1 MALNYSSKHDISYAN
16 YNNKT
21 IPWKVNASIIFQN
34 NQITD
39 PSLNLG
45 TNNNNLVIES
55 SQNNILFITSENN
68 NKKVIVK
75 NNMTIKNLD
84 VSNTLTTKLNDA
96 SSITLNNKL
105 YLPERS
111 VNIIGDLKVGGSITI
126 IGSTATGLV
135 KSESQF
141 INVTLSGSRFT
152 DVSIVNSNISYSDFS
167 NVNII
172 NSYIYNIPFG
182 YGFDKSNNSYPNKA
196 IFSDVSLQRLVLDSS
211 INSYINF
218 AANANS
224 ANSIIIRSSDDYSK
238 LKINKPLNIGIGI
251 GETISTISNVSIFYG
266 TISCNTL
273 YYSQLV
279 PDIRLNT
286 YFDVS
291 IGQVSVSGNNIP
303 VNNSFNIGSTNYKF
317 NEIISN
323 TFVGDL
329 SGAVSSA
336 NDLRKNLDMS
346 FNNLDIYGTFTLN
359 RQNLNQFLSGDL
371 ISIVAADISFTNANN
386 KVRDLS
392 ISLYSKMDVDLCL
405 NSNFTK
411 ISLLDA
417 SLLVLNNSITSISSD
432 IYTRTGFDLCLNIN
446 FAKISLVD
454 ASLLVLNNSITSISA
469 SVYSKSDFD
478 LCLNRNVLRTS
489 DVSAILSV
497 VTNPTRIYPML
508 GYIDSSLNKVTN
520 AKVTNELAFPYAITY
535 IDDITEDTN
544 FRESLAR
551 IVSSQDG
558 SIVVNATAAGL
569 TYEANTSYQTW
580 DLHRANAVTLGGSLA
595 VILNATQNEQ
605 VRVVAAATNVGSA
618 FFIGAVRTSK
628 PNPPYLDKT
637 SDYWQWTNGA
647 TWSYTNFG
655 GNEPNNSGNNEP
667 FVELFPSNGI
677 WNDIYSFVTRP
688 AVYMK
693 TFGTGSFK
701 ISENNNNK
709 SYYTSKLTE
718 TNIATSYSCIA
729 ITNDGMFVA
738 LGKATN
744 VTVYMKNASGWST
757 LGDQIN
763 VDFTRY
769 TDTCCNILWDGYDPA
784 MYCNLQNLAINFNYN
799 TGLTSS
805 QLLLAF
811 GDTRTSIKVYSY
823 TGGTWALSNG
833 IYSVVGGSWST
844 TSLLSFTTVGETT
857 FTAPTSGTVEVL
869 IVGGGGGGGT
879 NRLGGGG
886 GGGGVIYMP
895 SVSLTAGTGY
905 QIIVGNGG
913 PPGSNGQNSRAF
925 GAIAAGG
932 GSGADGGS
940 ILANSGGSGGGSAI
954 NVNNKLVTNPGG
966 GFSNVSTLGTNS
978 GTIYGNRG
986 GNMTSGVASNV
997 NTYRSAGGGGAGSQG
1012 VDTNPIAPNVTG
1024 TAAQTSPSAGG
1035 AGIMNPILG
1044 PTYYWGG
1051 GGGGGASGGINNDGL
1066 NGGWGGI
1073 GGGGAGGNEF
1083 TTYNGIGGGSA
1094 LNSGSNPTAL
1104 GSGGNGGANTGGGGG
1119 GSGSGGAITGSGGSG
1134 IVVIR
1139 YNTFLR
1145 AHNATTAEINNNNFG
1160 YFVTLSQSPSV
1171 LGFTVANK
1179 FYTYNCTNSDGS
1191 QRGSVQ
1197 TLPSSN
1203 GSYTNI
1209 IAFKMSS
1216 DAEKIIVS
1224 NTYYVFI
1231 YKWNINNW
1239 SLLTTINL
1247 VSANI
1252 TANIQVL
1259 RSITGA
1265 TVTTFSSYTIYSY
1278 KTIGNSIFIPA
1289 FSGTVEVLL
1298 VGGGGGGGSN
1308 SGLCRG
1314 GGGGGGGVVYMPNV
1328 SVNIGQR
1335 YNIVVG
1341 GGGLQNTNGQDT
1353 TAFGAIAAGG
1363 GNGGVPVGNGGSG
1376 GGASADTQSFK
1387 SGGISSGNT
1396 TGPNSGTTYGNSGG
1410 NNMGYYDPAFL
1421 DYTARGAGGGGAG
1434 SAGTNTGIVNGE
1446 LLDSGHGGA
1455 GVMIN
1460 ILGTNYYW
1468 GGGGGGASLYGGGG
1482 SGGIGGGGGG
1492 SVPTTEVRSPGG
1504 GSALNPGT
1512 PGGNANDRS
1521 GLAVNLY
1528 YEQGEGGQN
1537 TGGGGGGAGFR
1548 GGSGGPGGSGIV
1560 IIRHL
1565 QSLGQSQSA
1574 STSSLLLTLNIPA
1587 GPRSLDISNI
1597 SSDDCVFAIGF
1608 PDKVIDTS
1616 ANRKARGYVEYWKFS
1631 NNILTRLATLV
1642 PRKRDTTNNNVDIDE
1657 YFFSGGGIKITN
1669 ANTILVAPNFKFHF
1683 NNNNK
1688 NYTLATSNLDWS
1700 THNNTSNAK
1709 LITGREI
1716 ASIENEAD
1724 NELVKIT
1731 ARNNLVWIGGMRT
1744 STSTNSSGRTST
1756 DWQWSDLSSTWN
1768 YTSFAGGEPN
1778 RFSETR
1784 IQSLSGTWYDTDALT
1799 TSRAVYMTRLQYS
1812 LNTFNIFDKFFF
1824 HSSGFSSS
1832 YANTAI
1838 STTVI
1843 AKWIRMDSPSTLP
1856 IEFRGNGDLVSNGK
1870 GIFTVSDIR
1879 LKENIVDSTPKL
1891 EDLLKVRVVN
1901 YNLKGSKDNKLI
1913 GVVAQELEQ
1922 LFPTLVNNGELS
1934 QHDIYLGKT
1943 ESYKSVKYSCFDVIL
1958 IKAFQEQVA
1967 IINKLTSQL
1976 DEIDGKTKL
1985 LKAISQDFVILKQ
1998 ELDLLKR
2005 ENELFKLNINEIL
2018 KLI

>member
-1 MALNYSSKHDISYAN
+1 MALKYSSKHDISYVN
-16 YNNKT
+16 YNNKN
-21 IPWKVNASIIFQN
+21 IPWKLNASIISQN
-34 NQITD
+34 NQITN
-39 PSLNLG
+39 PSLNIG
-45 TNNNNLVIES
+45 TINNNLVIES
-55 SQNNILFITSENN
+55 SQNDILFITSQNN

-75 NNMTIKNLD
+75 NNMAINNLD
-84 VSNTLTTKLNDA
+84 VSNTLSTKLNDA
-96 SSITLNNKL
+96 SSITLNNRL
-105 YLPERS
+105 YLPSQS
-111 VNIIGDLKVGGSITI
+111 VNIIGDLKVGGSISI
-126 IGSTATGLV
+126 IGSSATGLV

-152 DVSIVNSNISYSDFS
+152 DVSIVNCNIYDTSFN

-172 NSYIYNIPFG
+172 NSYIYDIPFG
-182 YGFDKSNNSYPNKA
+182 YDNSNNIYPNKA

-218 AANANS
+218 AANTANTNNTN
-224 ANSIIIRSSDDYSK
+224 NSIIIRSSDDCSK
-238 LKINKPLNIGIGI
+238 LKISKPLNIGIGI
-251 GETISTISNVSIFYG
+251 GMGETISNVSNVSVFYG
-266 TISCNTL
+266 DISCNTL

-279 PDIRLNT
+279 PDIRLNN
-286 YFDVS
+286 YFDIS

-303 VNNSFNIGSTNYKF
+303 TSNNTFNIGSRNYKF
-317 NEIISN
+317 NEIYSTN
-323 TFVGDL
+323 FNGDL
-329 SGAVSSA
+329 SGTASLA
-336 NDLRKNLDMS
+336 NDLRRNLDMS
-346 FNNLDIYGTFTLN
+346 FNTLDIYGTFTLN
-359 RQNLNQFLSGDL
+359 RQNLNQILSGDL
-371 ISIVAADISFTNANN
+371 LSIVAADTSFIDANN

-392 ISLYSKMDVDLCL
+392 ISF
-405 NSNFTK
+405 NT
-411 ISLLDA
+411 
-417 SLLVLNNSITSISSD
+417 
-432 IYTRTGFDLCLNIN
+432 N
-446 FAKISLVD
+446 FAKISFLE
-454 ASLLVLNNSITSISA
+454 ASFSRFFTTISSIS
-469 SVYSKSDFD
+469 SNVYSKSNFD
-478 LCLNRNVLRTS
+478 LCLNRNVLTAN
-489 DVSAILSV
+489 DLSAIRTV
-497 VTNPTRIYPML
+497 VSSPAVIYPTL
-508 GYIDSSLNKVTN
+508 GYINSSLIKVTN
-520 AKVTNELAFPYAITY
+520 SKVTNELAFPYAITY

-605 VRVVAAATNVGSA
+605 VRVVAAATNDGSA

-647 TWSYTNFG
+647 TWSYTNFNSG
-655 GNEPNNSGNNEP
+655 EPNNSGNDEP
-667 FVELFPSNGI
+667 FVELFPSNGL

-693 TFGTGSFK
+693 PFGTGSFK
-701 ISENNNNK
+701 ISDNNNNK

-744 VTVYMKNASGWST
+744 VTVYMKNSSDWST
-757 LGDQIN
+757 LGAQIN
-763 VDFTRY
+763 VNFTRY

-805 QLLLAF
+805 QLILAF
-811 GDTRTSIKVYSY
+811 GDSRTSVKVYSY
-823 TGGTWALSNG
+823 RGGTWALSNG
-833 IYSVVGGSWST
+833 LYSVTGGSWST
-844 TSLLSFTTVGETT
+844 TSSPISSPITFTTVGTTT
-857 FTAPTSGTVEVL
+857 FTSTTSETIEYLVVGGGGAGGVGIGGGGGAGGVLSGTTTLPAGSYTITVGAGGAGGGGNSPGNDGGSSSISTLFVATG
-869 IVGGGGGGGT
+869 GGGGGGGT
-879 NRLGGGG
+879 A
-886 GGGGVIYMP
+886 P
-895 SVSLTAGTGY
+895 
-905 QIIVGNGG
+905 NG
-913 PPGSNGQNSRAF
+913 RV
-925 GAIAAGG
+925 
-932 GSGADGGS
+932 
-940 ILANSGGSGGGSAI
+940 GGSGGGGNGGTSTTAGSGGTGI
-954 NVNNKLVTNPGG
+954 NGQ
-966 GFSNVSTLGTNS
+966 GFAG
-978 GTIYGNRG
+978 
-986 GNMTSGVASNV
+986 ASN
-997 NTYRSAGGGGAGSQG
+997 
-1012 VDTNPIAPNVTG
+1012 TNGYT
-1024 TAAQTSPSAGG
+1024 
-1035 AGIMNPILG
+1035 
-1044 PTYYWGG
+1044 G
-1051 GGGGGASGGINNDGL
+1051 GGGGGAGG
-1066 NGGWGGI
+1066 
-1073 GGGGAGGNEF
+1073 
-1083 TTYNGIGGGSA
+1083 
-1094 LNSGSNPTAL
+1094 P
-1104 GSGGNGGANTGGGGG
+1104 GSGGNGGIGITNTLTGTTKYYAGGGGGGSNQTGSNVTGVAAGGTYNLANGTYGGGNGANTNGYKPDFTDALANTGGGGG
-1119 GSGSGGAITGSGGSG
+1119 GNNGGNGPSGSGGSG
-1134 IVVIR
+1134 IVIIR
-1139 YNTFLR
+1139 YISLLQIY
-1145 AHNATTAEINNNNFG
+1145 NATTAEINNNNFG

-1252 TANIQVL
+1252 TASIQVY

-1410 NNMGYYDPAFL
+1410 NNVGGYYEPAFL
-1421 DYTARGAGGGGAG
+1421 DTIARGAGGGGAG
-1434 SAGTNTGIVNGE
+1434 SVGTSTGIVDVQLTDIGN
-1446 LLDSGHGGA
+1446 GGA
-1455 GVMIN
+1455 GVMNN

-1468 GGGGGGASLYGGGG
+1468 GGGGGGANLYGGGG
-1482 SGGIGGGGGG
+1482 MGGIGGGGGG
-1492 SVPTTEVRSPGG
+1492 SVPTTEVRAPGG
-1504 GSALNPGT
+1504 GSSLNPGT

-1521 GLAVNLY
+1521 GLAVNFY

-1565 QSLGQSQSA
+1565 QSLGQSQS
-1574 STSSLLLTLNIPA
+1574 TSSLLFTLNIPA

-1642 PRKRDTTNNNVDIDE
+1642 PRKRDTTNNNVDTYE
-1657 YFFSGGGIKITN
+1657 YFFSAGGIKITN
-1669 ANTILVAPNFKFHF
+1669 SNTILVAPNFKFHF

-1688 NYTLATSNLDWS
+1688 NYTLATSILNWS
-1700 THNNTSNAK
+1700 THNNSSNAK
-1709 LITGREI
+1709 SVSGREM

-1724 NELVKIT
+1724 NELVKIS

-1778 RFSETR
+1778 RFSEKR
-1784 IQSLSGTWYDTDALT
+1784 IEFQSGGWYDNDELT
-1799 TSRAVYMTRLQYS
+1799 TKRAVYMTRLQYS

-1843 AKWIRMDSPSTLP
+1843 ARWYSDITSSNPSNTNT
-1856 IEFRGNGDLVSNGK
+1856 INFKANGDIVSRA
-1870 GIFTVSDIR
+1870 ITILSDIR
-1879 LKENIVDSTPKL
+1879 LKENIVDATPKL
-1891 EDLLKVRVVN
+1891 EYLLKVRVVN
-1901 YNLKGSKDNKLI
+1901 YNLKGSKGNKLI

-1943 ESYKSVKYSCFDVIL
+1943 ESYKSVKYSCFDIIL

-1976 DEIDGKTKL
+1976 DEIDSKCKL
-1985 LKAISQDFVILKQ
+1985 LKTISQDYVILNQ
-1998 ELDLLKR
+1998 ELALLKS

>member
-1 MALNYSSKHDISYAN
+1 MALNYSSKHDISYTS
-16 YNNKT
+16 YNNKN
-21 IPWKVNASIIFQN
+21 IPWKLNASIISQN
-34 NQITD
+34 NQINN

-45 TNNNNLVIES
+45 TINNNLVIES
-55 SQNNILFITSENN
+55 SQNDILFFTSQNE

-75 NNMTIKNLD
+75 NNMAINNLD
-84 VSNTLTTKLNDA
+84 VSNNLTTNRPIVNDI
-96 SSITLNNKL
+96 SLNNRF
-105 YLPERS
+105 YFPSLPI
-111 VNIIGDLKVGGSITI
+111 NIIGDLKVDGAITV
-126 IGSTATGLV
+126 IGSTSTGLTR
-135 KSESQF
+135 SETKF
-141 INVTLSGSRFT
+141 INSILTNSKFT
-152 DVSIVNSNISYSDFS
+152 DVSIVDCNISDSSFS

-172 NSYIYNIPFG
+172 NSYIYNIPNG
-182 YGFDKSNNSYPNKA
+182 YGYDKSNNSYPNKA
-196 IFSDVSLQRLVLDSS
+196 IFSDVSLDNLVLDS
-211 INSYINF
+211 YINF
-218 AANANS
+218 DANAS
-224 ANSIIIRSSDDYSK
+224 NSISIRSYDYDYDDYSK
-238 LKINKPLNIGIGI
+238 LVINKPLTVESGIRI
-251 GETISTISNVSIFYG
+251 GENISNVSIFYG

-286 YFDVS
+286 YFDIS

-303 VNNSFNIGSTNYKF
+303 VNNSFNIGSTNSKF
-317 NEIISN
+317 NEIISTN
-323 TFVGDL
+323 YDGNL
-329 SGAVSSA
+329 SGSATSA
-336 NDLRKNLDMS
+336 NDLVKNLDMS
-346 FNNLDIYGTFTLN
+346 FNNLDIYGTITLN
-359 RQNLNQFLSGDL
+359 RQNLNQFLSSDL
-371 ISIVAADISFTNANN
+371 LSINAAIIDFSNAN
-386 KVRDLS
+386 KSVRDLS
-392 ISLYSKMDVDLCL
+392 ASLYSK
-405 NSNFTK
+405 
-411 ISLLDA
+411 A
-417 SLLVLNNSITSISSD
+417 
-432 IYTRTGFDLCLNIN
+432 GFDLCLNTN
-446 FAKISLVD
+446 FTKNRLVEL
-454 ASLLVLNNSITSISA
+454 SFTQLNNNITSISA
-469 SVYSKSDFD
+469 SVYSKTDFD
-478 LCLNRNVLRTS
+478 LCLNRNVLRTN
-489 DVSAILSV
+489 DLSAIVAV
-497 VTNPTRIYPML
+497 VTNPTQIYPTL
-508 GYIDSSLNKVTN
+508 GYIDSSFNKVTN
-520 AKVTNELAFPYAITY
+520 SKVTNELAFPYAITY
-535 IDDITEDTN
+535 IDDLVEDTN
-544 FRESLAR
+544 IRESLAR

-558 SIVVNATAAGL
+558 SIVVNATAIGVA
-569 TYEANTSYQTW
+569 YEINTNVQNW
-580 DLHRANAVTLGGSLA
+580 EWHRTNAISLGRSLA
-595 VILNATQNEQ
+595 VILNAEQNER
-605 VRVVAAATNVGSA
+605 VRLVNVTANIGST
-618 FFIGAVRTSK
+618 FIGALRTSK
-628 PNPPYLDKT
+628 PNPPNLNNT
-637 SDYWQWTNGA
+637 SEYWQWTNGA
-647 TWSYTNFG
+647 RWSYTNFG
-655 GNEPNNSGNNEP
+655 GGEPNNSGGEP
-667 FVELFPSNGI
+667 YIEFYSNGL
-677 WNDIYSFVTRP
+677 WNDINNTRP
-688 AVYMK
+688 AVYMN
-693 TFGTGSFK
+693 TLSIGNGLFK
-701 ISENNNNK
+701 ISDNSNNK
-709 SYYTSKLTE
+709 SYYIKSSASALPS
-718 TNIATSYSCIA
+718 NISTSYSCIA

-738 LGKATN
+738 LGKASN
-744 VTVYMKNASGWST
+744 VTVYMKNASGWTT
-757 LGDQIN
+757 LGAQIS

-769 TDTCCNILWDGYDPA
+769 TDTCCNILWDTYDPA
-784 MYCNLQNLAINFNYN
+784 MYSNLQNLAINFNYN
-799 TGLTSS
+799 TGSTSS
-805 QLLLAF
+805 QLILAF
-811 GDTRTSIKVYSY
+811 GDSRTSIKVFSYS
-823 TGGTWALSNG
+823 GGTWGLSNG
-833 IYSVVGGSWST
+833 IYSVISGSWGP

-879 NRLGGGG
+879 ARLGGGG

-895 SVSLTAGTGY
+895 SVSVTADTSY
-905 QIIVGNGG
+905 SIVVGNGG
-913 PPGSNGQNSRAF
+913 PPGSNGQNSTAF

-954 NVNNKLVTNPGG
+954 NVNNKLVTNLGG
-966 GFSNVSTLGTNS
+966 GISNVSTLGTNS

-1119 GSGSGGAITGSGGSG
+1119 GSGAGGAITGSGGSG

-1145 AHNATTAEINNNNFG
+1145 AHNATSAEINNNNFG

-1191 QRGSVQ
+1191 QIGSVQ

-1224 NTYYVFI
+1224 NTYYVFV
-1231 YKWNINNW
+1231 YKWNINTTNW

-1252 TANIQVL
+1252 TASIQVY
-1259 RSITGA
+1259 RSTTGA
-1265 TVTTFSSYTIYSY
+1265 TVSTFSSYTIYSF
-1278 KTIGNSIFIPA
+1278 KTIGSSIFVPA

-1328 SVNIGQR
+1328 SVINGQR

-1363 GNGGVPVGNGGSG
+1363 GTGGVPVGDGGSG

-1387 SGGISSGNT
+1387 SGGISFGNT

-1455 GVMIN
+1455 GVMCD

-1468 GGGGGGASLYGGGG
+1468 GGGGGGANLYGGGG
-1482 SGGIGGGGGG
+1482 RGGIGGGGGG
-1492 SVPTTEVRSPGG
+1492 SVPVTNEVRAPGG
-1504 GSALNPGT
+1504 GTALNPGT
-1512 PGGNANDRS
+1512 PGGNAIDRS

-1528 YEQGEGGQN
+1528 NVQGEGGQN

-1548 GGSGGPGGSGIV
+1548 GGPGGPGGSGII

-1565 QSLGQSQSA
+1565 QTLPQS
-1574 STSSLLLTLNIPA
+1574 SSSMLNTFNIPA

-1597 SSDDCVFAIGF
+1597 SSDECVFAIGF
-1608 PDKVIDTS
+1608 PDVLIDTS

-1631 NNILTRLATLV
+1631 NTTLTRLATLV
-1642 PRKRDTTNNNVDIDE
+1642 PRKRNIDSSNIDIDE

-1683 NNNNK
+1683 NNNK
-1688 NYTLATSNLDWS
+1688 NYTLDTSNVNWAN
-1700 THNNTSNAK
+1700 HNINAK
-1709 LITGREI
+1709 SISGREM

-1724 NELVKIT
+1724 NELVKIS
-1731 ARNNLVWIGGMRT
+1731 ARNNVVWIGAKRT
-1744 STSTNSSGRTST
+1744 ALDAPSGITSAE
-1756 DWQWSDLSSTWN
+1756 WQWSDLSIWN
-1768 YTSFAGGEPN
+1768 YTSFASGQPN
-1778 RFSETR
+1778 SFFEKR
-1784 IQSLSGTWYDTDALT
+1784 IQSASGSWYDTLDSATL
-1799 TSRAVYMTRLQYS
+1799 RAVYMTRLQYS
-1812 LNTFNIFDKFFF
+1812 LNTFSIFDKFYF

-1838 STTVI
+1838 STTLI
-1843 AKWIRMDSPSTLP
+1843 AKWTTTDTLNRS
-1856 IEFRGNGDLVSNGK
+1856 IDFKANGSIVSNGK
-1870 GIFTVSDIR
+1870 GIFTISDIR

-1901 YNLKGSKDNKLI
+1901 YNLKGCKDNKLI

-1922 LFPTLVNNGELS
+1922 IFPTLVNDGELS
-1934 QHDIYLGKT
+1934 MHDIYLGKT

-1958 IKAFQEQVA
+1958 IKAFQEHVA

-1976 DEIDGKTKL
+1976 DEIECKTKL
-1985 LKAISQDFVILKQ
+1985 LKAINKDYFILKQ
-1998 ELDLLKR
+1998 ELDLLKS

>member
-21 IPWKVNASIIFQN
+21 IPWKVNASIIYQN

-39 PSLNLG
+39 PSLNIG

-371 ISIVAADISFTNANN
+371 ISIVAADISFINANN

-508 GYIDSSLNKVTN
+508 GYIDSFSIKVTN

-1247 VSANI
+1247 VSAAI
-1252 TANIQVL
+1252 TFTYPNT
-1259 RSITGA
+1259 S
-1265 TVTTFSSYTIYSY
+1265 TT
-1278 KTIGNSIFIPA
+1278 P
-1289 FSGTVEVLL
+1289 
-1298 VGGGGGGGSN
+1298 
-1308 SGLCRG
+1308 
-1314 GGGGGGGVVYMPNV
+1314 
-1328 SVNIGQR
+1328 
-1335 YNIVVG
+1335 
-1341 GGGLQNTNGQDT
+1341 
-1353 TAFGAIAAGG
+1353 
-1363 GNGGVPVGNGGSG
+1363 
-1376 GGASADTQSFK
+1376 
-1387 SGGISSGNT
+1387 
-1396 TGPNSGTTYGNSGG
+1396 
-1410 NNMGYYDPAFL
+1410 
-1421 DYTARGAGGGGAG
+1421 
-1434 SAGTNTGIVNGE
+1434 
-1446 LLDSGHGGA
+1446 
-1455 GVMIN
+1455 
-1460 ILGTNYYW
+1460 
-1468 GGGGGGASLYGGGG
+1468 
-1482 SGGIGGGGGG
+1482 
-1492 SVPTTEVRSPGG
+1492 
-1504 GSALNPGT
+1504 
-1512 PGGNANDRS
+1512 
-1521 GLAVNLY
+1521 
-1528 YEQGEGGQN
+1528 
-1537 TGGGGGGAGFR
+1537 
-1548 GGSGGPGGSGIV
+1548 
-1560 IIRHL
+1560 
-1565 QSLGQSQSA
+1565 
-1574 STSSLLLTLNIPA
+1574 IPA

-1608 PDKVIDTS
+1608 PDVLIDTS
-1616 ANRKARGYVEYWKFS
+1616 ANRRSRGYVEYWKLT
-1631 NNILTRLATLV
+1631 NTILTRLATLV
-1642 PRKRDTTNNNVDIDE
+1642 PRKRNIDSSNVETDE

-1709 LITGREI
+1709 SVSGREM

-1724 NELVKIT
+1724 NELVKIS

>member
-21 IPWKVNASIIFQN
+21 IPWKVNASIIYQN

-39 PSLNLG
+39 PSLNIG

-371 ISIVAADISFTNANN
+371 ISIVAADISFINANN

-535 IDDITEDTN
+535 IDDLVEDTN
-544 FRESLAR
+544 LKESYSYRVTTNVNTSTSTTITSTAVTNITITTKTGTYIGPKEGAQPNNLGIYAVVMCYAKSTLSGNENYRKWFGSTSGNSTIRPAVYSNFLTATFDISTVPNTWANHRNFAQLVNGRFLATILDESDNNDLASIINGSSIADEYKTYLGVWIGAR
-551 IVSSQDG
+551 RRTTSTNAYGITSTDWGWIDGTYQVPNGSNAGGSGASTVSWNYSNFYRGGQTQDYPIT
-558 SIVVNATAAGL
+558 ST
-569 TYEANTSYQTW
+569 TNTSYTAITPGFPSIVPSSLPTTYQDT
-580 DLHRANAVTLGGSLA
+580 DTSNTKMPCLVSSLGGTIVVTATAVASFNIPFSSVITQYSNNISSPSAPITSSSVSYLVYSYEVNTENRSWDWHRQNALDLGRSLA
-595 VILNATQNEQ
+595 VISNPIQNEQ
-605 VRVVAAATNVGSA
+605 VRAIITDWT
-618 FFIGAVRTSK
+618 FIGAKRKVYNTNNGS
-628 PNPPYLDKT
+628 
-637 SDYWQWTNGA
+637 SSAWEWTNGNPWA
-647 TWSYTNFG
+647 YTNWDSG
-655 GNEPNNSGNNEP
+655 EPGTNEDTVKMNTIGKWHDWPGTSTG
-667 FVELFPSNGI
+667 
-677 WNDIYSFVTRP
+677 P
-688 AVYMK
+688 AVYM
-693 TFGTGSFK
+693 TTTT
-701 ISENNNNK
+701 NNDIK
-709 SYYTSKLTE
+709 TE
-718 TNIATSYSCIA
+718 T
-729 ITNDGMFVA
+729 
-738 LGKATN
+738 
-744 VTVYMKNASGWST
+744 ST
-757 LGDQIN
+757 
-763 VDFTRY
+763 
-769 TDTCCNILWDGYDPA
+769 
-784 MYCNLQNLAINFNYN
+784 
-799 TGLTSS
+799 
-805 QLLLAF
+805 
-811 GDTRTSIKVYSY
+811 
-823 TGGTWALSNG
+823 
-833 IYSVVGGSWST
+833 ST
-844 TSLLSFTTVGETT
+844 TSVTQTETTTITTETVTINGNTISSYATNGGTKTTFGPYTIHSYTTVGS
-857 FTAPTSGTVEVL
+857 FTYTPPTSGTVEVL
-869 IVGGGGGGGT
+869 IVGGGGGGGP
-879 NRLGGGG
+879 NIGGGG
-886 GGGGVIYMP
+886 GGGGVVYMP
-895 SVSLTAGTGY
+895 AV
-905 QIIVGNGG
+905 QVNVGQNYTIEVGDGG
-913 PPGSNGQNSRAF
+913 PSGTIGQPSKAF

-932 GSGADGGS
+932 GTSGSYPNSDGT
-940 ILANSGGSGGGSAI
+940 IGGSGGGAAA
-954 NVNNKLVTNPGG
+954 NETRQNLGG
-966 GFSNVSTLGTNS
+966 GSSYNSLGTNS

-986 GNMTSGVASNV
+986 GNVTGVKTDNSA
-997 NTYRSAGGGGAGSQG
+997 RAAGGGGAGGPALDTDVNWINTDQTGRGSGG
-1012 VDTNPIAPNVTG
+1012 VGVINN
-1024 TAAQTSPSAGG
+1024 
-1035 AGIMNPILG
+1035 ILG
-1044 PTYYWGG
+1044 PNYYWGG
-1051 GGGGGASGGINNDGL
+1051 GGGGGTYGDSF
-1066 NGGWGGI
+1066 GGWGGLGGG
-1073 GGGGAGGNEF
+1073 GGGGAAYTFRGGP
-1083 TTYNGIGGGSA
+1083 GGGSA
-1094 LNSGSNPTAL
+1094 LISGSK
-1104 GSGGNGGANTGGGGG
+1104 GSEGVNLPGGAGGANTGGGGG
-1119 GSGSGGAITGSGGSG
+1119 GGCYGNTSLALGGKGGSG
-1134 IVVIR
+1134 IVIIR
-1139 YNTFLR
+1139 YSQPGSFKISENDNNKFNYIKSSASALPTTIPSNYLSIAISNDGMFVALGSLNNVTVYMRNSTGWTTLGSPISINFTAYTNTDCNILWNGFDSAMYKNLQNL
-1145 AHNATTAEINNNNFG
+1145 AINYITGSNVLDIYLAFGDARSSVKLYSYTYSGTSVLSNGFYNISTSGTWVTDTSRTRTPNIAVGETSNTNFG
-1160 YFVTLSQSPSV
+1160 YFVTLSHNPIV
-1171 LGFTVANK
+1171 LGFTVDDK
-1179 FYTYNCTNSDGS
+1179 FYTYNTSNNNI
-1191 QRGSVQ
+1191 RGSRK
-1197 TLPSSN
+1197 TLSLPTDYSP
-1203 GSYTNI
+1203 TTKNI
-1209 IAFKMSS
+1209 VAFKVSS

-1224 NTYYVFI
+1224 NTYYVFV
-1231 YKWNINNW
+1231 YKWDTSDWVLVTTI
-1239 SLLTTINL
+1239 SLLSTT
-1247 VSANI
+1247 
-1252 TANIQVL
+1252 
-1259 RSITGA
+1259 
-1265 TVTTFSSYTIYSY
+1265 Y
-1278 KTIGNSIFIPA
+1278 NSIITF
-1289 FSGTVEVLL
+1289 
-1298 VGGGGGGGSN
+1298 
-1308 SGLCRG
+1308 
-1314 GGGGGGGVVYMPNV
+1314 
-1328 SVNIGQR
+1328 
-1335 YNIVVG
+1335 
-1341 GGGLQNTNGQDT
+1341 
-1353 TAFGAIAAGG
+1353 
-1363 GNGGVPVGNGGSG
+1363 
-1376 GGASADTQSFK
+1376 
-1387 SGGISSGNT
+1387 
-1396 TGPNSGTTYGNSGG
+1396 TYGTSTTKR
-1410 NNMGYYDPAFL
+1410 
-1421 DYTARGAGGGGAG
+1421 TAA
-1434 SAGTNTGIVNGE
+1434 
-1446 LLDSGHGGA
+1446 
-1455 GVMIN
+1455 
-1460 ILGTNYYW
+1460 
-1468 GGGGGGASLYGGGG
+1468 
-1482 SGGIGGGGGG
+1482 
-1492 SVPTTEVRSPGG
+1492 
-1504 GSALNPGT
+1504 
-1512 PGGNANDRS
+1512 
-1521 GLAVNLY
+1521 
-1528 YEQGEGGQN
+1528 
-1537 TGGGGGGAGFR
+1537 
-1548 GGSGGPGGSGIV
+1548 
-1560 IIRHL
+1560 
-1565 QSLGQSQSA
+1565 
-1574 STSSLLLTLNIPA
+1574 
-1587 GPRSLDISNI
+1587 PRSLDISNI
-1597 SSDDCVFAIGF
+1597 SSDECVFAIGF
-1608 PDKVIDTS
+1608 PDVLIDTS
-1616 ANRKARGYVEYWKFS
+1616 ANRRSRGYVEYWKLT
-1631 NNILTRLATLV
+1631 NTILTRLATLV
-1642 PRKRDTTNNNVDIDE
+1642 PRKRNIDSSNVETDE

-1709 LITGREI
+1709 LITGREM

-1724 NELVKIT
+1724 NELVKIS

-1744 STSTNSSGRTST
+1744 STSTNSSGITST
-1756 DWQWSDLSSTWN
+1756 DWQWSDTSSSWN
-1768 YTSFAGGEPN
+1768 YTSFASGEPN
-1778 RFSETR
+1778 RFAETR

-1799 TSRAVYMTRLQYS
+1799 TSRAIYMTRLPYS
-1812 LNTFNIFDKFFF
+1812 LNTFNVFDRFYF
-1824 HSSGFSSS
+1824 HSSGFTSS

-1838 STTVI
+1838 SSTVI